1 MGRNTMTTQTQ
12 ESKMTLAEFMALEFT
27 YSDVEGYKHTFGDAN
42 GSATATSI
50 CDTVLICFNWHA
62 APPHFDI
69 KLGLS
74 ECDCD
79 YSVSGVALIDE
90 HGDPLE
96 EYDSHGDLIDDHNLF
111 AAIDKKLNGDAW
123 ETMVRDTVL
132 TDIIHFHESESN

>member
-1 MGRNTMTTQTQ
+1 MTNQNQKTN
-12 ESKMTLAEFMALEFT
+12 MILAEFMALEFT
-27 YSDVEGYKHTFGDAN
+27 YSDIKGDKDVGRDAN
-42 GSATATSI
+42 GSGTATSI
-50 CDTVLICFNWHA
+50 CGTVVISFDWHA

-69 KLGLS
+69 KLGRS

-79 YSVSGVALIDE
+79 YSVSGLTLIDE
-90 HGDPLE
+90 LGDPLE